1 MSDEKIA
8 EIRKRH
14 AFADEHKSVIRP
26 SGFSWT
32 IPGWQAHND
41 RATLLAEIERLR
53 AEKDLDASSMVLQ
66 RQEIERLT
74 RERAEARAEVE
85 RLRAALKP
93 FSEFYL
99 WPDDAGEWTANDVR
113 SDEDWDEERNDA
125 KTDDVFIKRGHIRAA
140 RKALEAKS

>member
-1 MSDEKIA
+1 MSDDKIA

-53 AEKDLDASSMVLQ
+53 AEKDLDASFLVLQ

-74 RERAEARAEVE
+74 RECDEAWSKETDYGEGFEEGWAAAQKQAAAEVV
-85 RLRAALKP
+85 RLRKEAWIGAALML
-93 FSEFYL
+93 SGLAMILGLGLSLAWSYL
-99 WPDDAGEWTANDVR
+99 P
-113 SDEDWDEERNDA
+113 
-125 KTDDVFIKRGHIRAA
+125 
-140 RKALEAKS
+140 